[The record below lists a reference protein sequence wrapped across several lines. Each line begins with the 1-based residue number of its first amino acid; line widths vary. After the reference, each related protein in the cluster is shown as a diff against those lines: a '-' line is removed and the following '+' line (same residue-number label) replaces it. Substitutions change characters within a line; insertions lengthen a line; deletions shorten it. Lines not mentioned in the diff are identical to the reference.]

1 MPEMNPYLNFPGN
14 TEEAFN
20 HYKSVF
26 GGEFINIQR
35 YSDTPH
41 GPQLPEAERN
51 KIMHMALPISK
62 ASVLM
67 GTDLLESMGQTITV
81 GNNMHIAIETDSEEQ
96 ADRFFAG
103 LSDGGTTTL
112 AMQKMFWGAYFGM
125 CRDRFGVLWMVSF
138 TSN

>member
-1 MPEMNPYLNFPGN
+1 MNPYLNFPGN

-20 HYKSVF
+20 LYKSVF
-26 GGEFINIQR
+26 GGEFINVQR

-67 GTDLLESMGQTITV
+67 GTDLLESMGQMVTV

-96 ADRFFAG
+96 ADRFFEG
-103 LSDGGTTTL
+103 LSEGGTVTL
-112 AMQKMFWGAYFGM
+112 KMEKMFWGAYFGM

-138 TSN
+138 TS

>member
-20 HYKSVF
+20 LYKSVF
-26 GGEFINIQR
+26 GGEFINVQR

-67 GTDLLESMGQTITV
+67 GTDLLESMGQTVTV
-81 GNNMHIAIETDSEEQ
+81 GNNMHIAIETDSKEQ
-96 ADRFFAG
+96 ADRFFEG
-103 LSDGGTTTL
+103 LSAGGTVTL
-112 AMQKMFWGAYFGM
+112 KMEKMFWGAYFGM

-138 TSN
+138 TS

>member
-20 HYKSVF
+20 LYKSVF
-26 GGEFINIQR
+26 GGEFINVQR

-67 GTDLLESMGQTITV
+67 GTDLLESMGQMVTV

-96 ADRFFAG
+96 ADRFFEG
-103 LSDGGTTTL
+103 LSEGGTVTL
-112 AMQKMFWGAYFGM
+112 KMEKMFWGAYFGM

-138 TSN
+138 TS